1 MTNEINTSG
10 INETFEEYLEHH
22 GILGMKWGIRRTPE
36 QLGHKVSKARER
48 FEKYGKKA
56 STAAESGKTK
66 TFDKY
71 KKKAEK
77 TYKTELKL
85 NEKLQKAIKRQ
96 NEFDEKVVNKGSL
109 EDVLAISDRLTKEQL
124 DKAYNRISSKQKLES
139 LRPSAESK
147 IDKLVSVGGKVAT
160 GAGHAYNIINNVNNF
175 KKVVEDIQQSEIK
188 AVEAAREKERK
199 ATITK
204 ATRSGDVT
212 EFKKVF
218 NQANVEELKTMSDTL
233 KLRYEIE
240 NMDKNYDTL
249 KKNMFGN
256 VAFEARKYSTGQQ
269 QQQQQKKN

>member
-22 GILGMKWGIRRTPE
+22 GILGMKWGVRRTPE
-36 QLGHKVSKARER
+36 QLGHKVSKAREK

-56 STAAESGKTK
+56 STAAEAGKTK
-66 TFDKY
+66 AFDKY

-85 NEKLQKAIKRQ
+85 NEQLQKAIKRQ
-96 NEFDEKVVNKGSL
+96 NEADEKVVNKGSL

-240 NMDKNYDTL
+240 NMDKNYDAL

>member
-22 GILGMKWGIRRTPE
+22 GIKGMHWGIRRTPE

-56 STAAESGKTK
+56 STAAESGNTK
-66 TFDKY
+66 AFDKY

-85 NEKLQKAIKRQ
+85 NEQLQKAIKRQ
-96 NEFDEKVVNKGSL
+96 NEADEKVINRGSL

-240 NMDKNYDTL
+240 NMDKNYDAL

>member
-22 GILGMKWGIRRTPE
+22 GIKGMHWGIRRTPE
-36 QLGHKVSKARER
+36 ELGHKVSKAREK

-56 STAAESGKTK
+56 STAAESGNTK
-66 TFDKY
+66 AFDKY

-85 NEKLQKAIKRQ
+85 NEQLQKAIKRQ
-96 NEFDEKVVNKGSL
+96 NEADEKVVNKGSL

-139 LRPSAESK
+139 LLPTAESK

-188 AVEAAREKERK
+188 QVEAAREKERK

-204 ATRSGDVT
+204 ATRSGNVE

-218 NQANVEELKTMSDTL
+218 NKANVDELKEMSDTL

-240 NMDKNYDTL
+240 NMSDNYDEL
-249 KKNMFGN
+249 KKSMFKDIKWEN
-256 VAFEARKYSTGQQ
+256 RKYSGGKGAGDD
-269 QQQQQKKN
+269 KKN

>member
-22 GILGMKWGIRRTPE
+22 GIKGMHWGIRRTPE
-36 QLGHKVSKARER
+36 QLGHKVSKAREK

-56 STAAESGKTK
+56 STAAESGNAKA
-66 TFDKY
+66 FDKY

-77 TYKTELKL
+77 TYMTELKL
-85 NEKLQKAIKRQ
+85 NEQLQKAIKRQ
-96 NEFDEKVVNKGSL
+96 NEADEKVVNKGSL

-139 LRPSAESK
+139 LLPTAESK
-147 IDKLVSVGGKVAT
+147 IDKLVSVSGKVAT

-188 AVEAAREKERK
+188 QVEAAREKERK

-204 ATRSGDVT
+204 VTRSGKVE

-218 NQANVEELKTMSDTL
+218 NKANVDELKEMSDTL

-240 NMDKNYDTL
+240 NMSDNYDEL
-249 KKNMFGN
+249 KKSMFKDIKWEN
-256 VAFEARKYSTGQQ
+256 RKYSGGKGAGDD
-269 QQQQQKKN
+269 KKN

>member
-22 GILGMKWGIRRTPE
+22 GIKGMHWGIRRTPE
-36 QLGHKVSKARER
+36 QLGHKISKAREK

-56 STAAESGKTK
+56 STAAEAGNAK

-85 NEKLQKAIKRQ
+85 NEQLQKAIKRQ
-96 NEFDEKVVNKGSL
+96 NDADEKVVNKGSL

-188 AVEAAREKERK
+188 QVEAAREKERK
-199 ATITK
+199 ATIAK
-204 ATRSGDVT
+204 ATRSGDVD

-218 NQANVEELKTMSDTL
+218 NKANVDELKEMSDTL

-240 NMDKNYDTL
+240 NMSDNYDEL
-249 KKNMFGN
+249 KKSMFKDIKWEN
-256 VAFEARKYSTGQQ
+256 RKYSGGKGAGDD
-269 QQQQQKKN
+269 KKN

>member
-22 GILGMKWGIRRTPE
+22 GIKGMHWGIRRTPE
-36 QLGHKVSKARER
+36 QLGHKISKAREK

-56 STAAESGKTK
+56 STAAEAGNAKA
-66 TFDKY
+66 FDKY

-85 NEKLQKAIKRQ
+85 NEQLQKAIKRQ
-96 NEFDEKVVNKGSL
+96 NEADEKVVNKGSL

-188 AVEAAREKERK
+188 QVEAAREKERK

-204 ATRSGDVT
+204 ATRSGDVD

-218 NQANVEELKTMSDTL
+218 NRANVDELKEMSDTL

-240 NMDKNYDTL
+240 NMSDNYDEL
-249 KKNMFGN
+249 KKSMFKDIKWEN
-256 VAFEARKYSTGQQ
+256 RKYSGGKGAGDD
-269 QQQQQKKN
+269 KKN

>member
-22 GILGMKWGIRRTPE
+22 GIKGMHWGIRRTPE
-36 QLGHKVSKARER
+36 QLGHKVSKAREK

-56 STAAESGKTK
+56 STAAEAGNAKA
-66 TFDKY
+66 FDKY

-85 NEKLQKAIKRQ
+85 NEQLQKAIKRQ
-96 NEFDEKVVNKGSL
+96 NEADEKVVNKGSL

-160 GAGHAYNIINNVNNF
+160 GTGHAYNIINNVNNF
-175 KKVVEDIQQSEIK
+175 KKVVEDIQRSEIK
-188 AVEAAREKERK
+188 QAEAAREKERK

-204 ATRSGDVT
+204 ATRSGDVN

-218 NQANVEELKTMSDTL
+218 NKANVDELKEMSDTL

-240 NMDKNYDTL
+240 NMSDNYDEL
-249 KKNMFGN
+249 KKSMFKDIKWEN
-256 VAFEARKYSTGQQ
+256 RKYSGGKGAGDD
-269 QQQQQKKN
+269 KKN

>member
-1 MTNEINTSG
+1 MIDSLDILRTDDVI
-10 INETFEEYLEHH
+10 EHH
-22 GILGMKWGIRRTPE
+22 GIKGMHWGIRRTPE
-36 QLGHKVSKARER
+36 QLGHKVSKAREK

-56 STAAESGKTK
+56 AEAAEAGKTK

-85 NEKLQKAIKRQ
+85 NEKLQKALKRQ

-109 EDVLAISDRLTKEQL
+109 DDVLAISDRLTKEQL

-147 IDKLVSVGGKVAT
+147 IDKLVSVSGKVAT

-188 AVEAAREKERK
+188 QVEAAREKERK

-204 ATRSGDVT
+204 ATRSGKVE

-240 NMDKNYDTL
+240 NMDKNYDAL

-256 VAFEARKYSTGQQ
+256 VTFEARKYSTGQQ
-269 QQQQQKKN
+269 QQQKKN

>member
-22 GILGMKWGIRRTPE
+22 GIKGMHWGIRRTPE
-36 QLGHKVSKARER
+36 QLGHKVSKAREK

-56 STAAESGKTK
+56 STAAESGNAKA
-66 TFDKY
+66 FDKY

-85 NEKLQKAIKRQ
+85 NEQLQKAIKRQ
-96 NEFDEKVVNKGSL
+96 NEADEKVVNKGSL
-109 EDVLAISDRLTKEQL
+109 DDVLAISDRLTKEQL

-188 AVEAAREKERK
+188 QVEAAREKERK
-199 ATITK
+199 QKVNK
-204 ATRSGDVT
+204 AIKTGKVE

-218 NQANVEELKTMSDTL
+218 NEANINELKEMSDTL
-233 KLRYEIE
+233 KMRYEIE
-240 NMDKNYDTL
+240 NMDYDEL
-249 KKNMFGN
+249 KKKMFN
-256 VAFEARKYSTGQQ
+256 APAWTARSYSTGGN
-269 QQQQQKKN
+269 QQQKK

>member
-22 GILGMKWGIRRTPE
+22 GILGMKWGVRRTPE
-36 QLGHKVSKARER
+36 QLGHKVSKAREK

-56 STAAESGKTK
+56 STAAEAGKTK
-66 TFDKY
+66 AFDKY

-85 NEKLQKAIKRQ
+85 NEQLQKAIKRQ
-96 NEFDEKVVNKGSL
+96 NEADEKVVNKGSL

-240 NMDKNYDTL
+240 NMDKNYDAL

-269 QQQQQKKN
+269 QQQQKKN

>member
-22 GILGMKWGIRRTPE
+22 GIKGMHWGIRRTPE
-36 QLGHKVSKARER
+36 QLGHKVSKAREK

-56 STAAESGKTK
+56 STAAEAGNAKA
-66 TFDKY
+66 FDKY

-85 NEKLQKAIKRQ
+85 NEQLQKAIKRQ
-96 NEFDEKVVNKGSL
+96 NEADEKVVNKGSL

-188 AVEAAREKERK
+188 QVEAAREKERK

-204 ATRSGDVT
+204 VTRSGDVD

-218 NQANVEELKTMSDTL
+218 NKANVDELKEMSDTL

-240 NMDKNYDTL
+240 NMSDNYDEL
-249 KKNMFGN
+249 KKSMFKDIKWEN
-256 VAFEARKYSTGQQ
+256 RKYSGGKGAGDD
-269 QQQQQKKN
+269 KKN

>member
-22 GILGMKWGIRRTPE
+22 GIKGMHWGIRRTPE
-36 QLGHKVSKARER
+36 QLGHKISKAREK

-56 STAAESGKTK
+56 STAAEAGNAK

-85 NEKLQKAIKRQ
+85 NEQLQKAIKRQ
-96 NEFDEKVVNKGSL
+96 NEADEKVVNKGSL

-147 IDKLVSVGGKVAT
+147 IDRLVSVGGKVAT

-188 AVEAAREKERK
+188 QVEAAREKERK

-204 ATRSGDVT
+204 ATRSGDVD

-218 NQANVEELKTMSDTL
+218 NKANVDELKEMSDIL

-240 NMDKNYDTL
+240 NMSDNYDEL
-249 KKNMFGN
+249 KKSMFKDIKWEN
-256 VAFEARKYSTGQQ
+256 RKYSGGKGAGDD
-269 QQQQQKKN
+269 KKN

>member
-22 GILGMKWGIRRTPE
+22 GIKGMHWGIRRTPE
-36 QLGHKVSKARER
+36 QLGHKVSKAREK

-56 STAAESGKTK
+56 STAAESGNAKA
-66 TFDKY
+66 FDKY

-85 NEKLQKAIKRQ
+85 NEQLQKAIKRQ
-96 NEFDEKVVNKGSL
+96 NEADEKVVNKGSL

-188 AVEAAREKERK
+188 QVEAAREKERK
-199 ATITK
+199 QTVNK
-204 ATRSGDVT
+204 AIQTGSVA
-212 EFKKVF
+212 EFKKVY
-218 NQANVEELKTMSDTL
+218 NKTTIEDLKNMSDTL

-240 NMDKNYDTL
+240 NMNKNYDEL
-249 KKNMFGN
+249 KKNMFRDVDWEN
-256 VAFEARKYSTGQQ
+256 RKFAKGDD
-269 QQQQQKKN
+269 KKN

>member
-22 GILGMKWGIRRTPE
+22 GIKGMHWGIRRTPE
-36 QLGHKVSKARER
+36 QLGHKVSKAREK

-56 STAAESGKTK
+56 STAAEAGNAK

-85 NEKLQKAIKRQ
+85 NEQLQKAIKRQ
-96 NEFDEKVVNKGSL
+96 NEADEKVVNKGSL

-160 GAGHAYNIINNVNNF
+160 GTGHAYNIINNVNNF
-175 KKVVEDIQQSEIK
+175 KKVVKDIQQSEIK
-188 AVEAAREKERK
+188 QVEAAREKERK

-204 ATRSGDVT
+204 ATRSGDVD

-218 NQANVEELKTMSDTL
+218 NKANVDELKEMSDTL

-240 NMDKNYDTL
+240 NMSDNYDEL
-249 KKNMFGN
+249 KKSMFKDIKWEN
-256 VAFEARKYSTGQQ
+256 RKYSGGKGAGDD
-269 QQQQQKKN
+269 KKN

>member
-22 GILGMKWGIRRTPE
+22 GIKGMHWGIRRTPE
-36 QLGHKVSKARER
+36 QLGHKVSKAREK

-56 STAAESGKTK
+56 STAAESGNAKA
-66 TFDKY
+66 FDKY

-85 NEKLQKAIKRQ
+85 NEQLQKAIKRQ
-96 NEFDEKVVNKGSL
+96 NEADEKVVNKGSL

-147 IDKLVSVGGKVAT
+147 IDKLVSVSGKVAT

-188 AVEAAREKERK
+188 QVEAAREKERK

-204 ATRSGDVT
+204 ATRSGKVE

-218 NQANVEELKTMSDTL
+218 NQANVDELKEMSDTL

-240 NMDKNYDTL
+240 NMSDNYDEL
-249 KKNMFGN
+249 KKSMFKDIKWEN
-256 VAFEARKYSTGQQ
+256 RKYSGGKGAGDD
-269 QQQQQKKN
+269 KKN

>member
-22 GILGMKWGIRRTPE
+22 GIKGMHWGIRRTPE
-36 QLGHKVSKARER
+36 QLGHKVSKAREK

-56 STAAESGKTK
+56 STAAEAGNAKA
-66 TFDKY
+66 FDKY

-77 TYKTELKL
+77 AYKTELKL
-85 NEKLQKAIKRQ
+85 NEQLQKAIKRQ
-96 NEFDEKVVNKGSL
+96 NEADEKVVNKGSL

-147 IDKLVSVGGKVAT
+147 IDKLVSVGGKVAI

-188 AVEAAREKERK
+188 RVEAAREKERK

-204 ATRSGDVT
+204 ATRSGDVD

-218 NQANVEELKTMSDTL
+218 NKANVDELKGMYDTL

-240 NMDKNYDTL
+240 NMSDNYDEL
-249 KKNMFGN
+249 KKSMFKDIKWEN
-256 VAFEARKYSTGQQ
+256 RKYSGGKGAGDD
-269 QQQQQKKN
+269 KKN

>member
-22 GILGMKWGIRRTPE
+22 GIKGMHWGIRRTPE
-36 QLGHKVSKARER
+36 QLGHKVSKAREK

-56 STAAESGKTK
+56 STAAEAGNAKA
-66 TFDKY
+66 FDKY

-85 NEKLQKAIKRQ
+85 NEQLQKAIKRQ
-96 NEFDEKVVNKGSL
+96 NEADEKVVNKGSL

-188 AVEAAREKERK
+188 QVEAAREKERK

-204 ATRSGDVT
+204 ATRSGDVD

-218 NQANVEELKTMSDTL
+218 NQANVDELKEMSDTL

-240 NMDKNYDTL
+240 NMSDNYDEL
-249 KKNMFGN
+249 KKSMFKDIKWEN
-256 VAFEARKYSTGQQ
+256 RKYSGGKGAGDD
-269 QQQQQKKN
+269 KKN

>member
-36 QLGHKVSKARER
+36 QLGHKVSKAREK

-56 STAAESGKTK
+56 STAAEAGKTK

-85 NEKLQKAIKRQ
+85 NEQLQKAIKRQ
-96 NEFDEKVVNKGSL
+96 NEADEKVVNKGSL

-139 LRPSAESK
+139 LLPTAESK

-188 AVEAAREKERK
+188 QVEAAREKERK

-204 ATRSGDVT
+204 ATRSGKVE

-218 NQANVEELKTMSDTL
+218 SQANVDELKEMSDTL

-240 NMDKNYDTL
+240 NMSDNYDEL
-249 KKNMFGN
+249 KKSMFKDIKWEN
-256 VAFEARKYSTGQQ
+256 RKYSGGKGAGDD
-269 QQQQQKKN
+269 KKN

>member
-22 GILGMKWGIRRTPE
+22 GILGMHWGIRRTPE
-36 QLGHKVSKARER
+36 QLGHRVSKARER

>member
-22 GILGMKWGIRRTPE
+22 GIKGMHWGIRRTPE
-36 QLGHKVSKARER
+36 QLGHKVSKAREK

-56 STAAESGKTK
+56 STAAEAGNAKA
-66 TFDKY
+66 FDKY

-85 NEKLQKAIKRQ
+85 NEQLQKAIKRQ
-96 NEFDEKVVNKGSL
+96 NEADEKVVNKGSL

-188 AVEAAREKERK
+188 QVEAAREKERK

-204 ATRSGDVT
+204 ATRSGDVD

-218 NQANVEELKTMSDTL
+218 NKANVDELKEMSDTL

-240 NMDKNYDTL
+240 NMSDNYDEL
-249 KKNMFGN
+249 KKSMFKDIKWEN
-256 VAFEARKYSTGQQ
+256 RKYSGGKGAGDD
-269 QQQQQKKN
+269 KKN

>member
-22 GILGMKWGIRRTPE
+22 GIKGMHWGIRRTPE
-36 QLGHKVSKARER
+36 QLGHKVSKAREK

-56 STAAESGKTK
+56 STAAEAGNAKA
-66 TFDKY
+66 FDKY

-85 NEKLQKAIKRQ
+85 NEQLQKAIKRQ
-96 NEFDEKVVNKGSL
+96 NEADEKVVNKGSL

-147 IDKLVSVGGKVAT
+147 IDKLISVGGKVAT

-188 AVEAAREKERK
+188 QVEAAREKERK

-204 ATRSGDVT
+204 ATRSGDVD

-218 NQANVEELKTMSDTL
+218 NKANVDELKEMSDTL

-240 NMDKNYDTL
+240 NMSDNYDEL
-249 KKNMFGN
+249 KKSMFKDIKWEN
-256 VAFEARKYSTGQQ
+256 RKYSGGKGAGDD
-269 QQQQQKKN
+269 KKN

>member
-22 GILGMKWGIRRTPE
+22 GIKGMHWGIRRTPE
-36 QLGHKVSKARER
+36 QLGHKVSKAREK

-56 STAAESGKTK
+56 TIAAESGKTK
-66 TFDKY
+66 AFDKY

-85 NEKLQKAIKRQ
+85 NEQLQKAIKRQ
-96 NEFDEKVVNKGSL
+96 NEADEKVVNKGSL

-147 IDKLVSVGGKVAT
+147 IDKLVSVGGKVAK
-160 GAGHAYNIINNVNNF
+160 GAESAYKIIDNVNKF
-175 KKVVEDIQQSEIK
+175 KGVVEEIQQSEIK
-188 AVEAAREKERK
+188 AVEEAREKERK
-199 ATITK
+199 QTVNK
-204 ATRSGDVT
+204 AIQTGKVT

-218 NQANVEELKTMSDTL
+218 EKANIEDLKNMSDTL

-240 NMDKNYDTL
+240 NMDKNYDAL
-249 KKNMFGN
+249 KKNMFDD
-256 VAFEARKYSTGQQ
+256 VDFEQRRFS
-269 QQQQQKKN
+269 KKEDKK

>member
-22 GILGMKWGIRRTPE
+22 GIKGMHWGVRRTPE
-36 QLGHKVSKARER
+36 QLGHKVSKAREK
-48 FEKYGKKA
+48 FEKYGNKA
-56 STAAESGKTK
+56 STAAEAGNAKA
-66 TFDKY
+66 FDKY

-85 NEKLQKAIKRQ
+85 NEQLQKAIKRQ
-96 NEFDEKVVNKGSL
+96 NEADEKVVNKGSL

-188 AVEAAREKERK
+188 QVEAAREKERK
-199 ATITK
+199 AAITK
-204 ATRSGDVT
+204 ATRSGDVD

-218 NQANVEELKTMSDTL
+218 NKANVDELKEMSDTL

-240 NMDKNYDTL
+240 NMSDNYDEL
-249 KKNMFGN
+249 KKSMFKDIKWEN
-256 VAFEARKYSTGQQ
+256 RKYSGGKGAGDD
-269 QQQQQKKN
+269 KKN

>member
-22 GILGMKWGIRRTPE
+22 GIKGMHWGIRRTPE
-36 QLGHKVSKARER
+36 QLGHKVSKAREK

-56 STAAESGKTK
+56 STAAESGNAKA
-66 TFDKY
+66 FDKY

-85 NEKLQKAIKRQ
+85 NEQLQKAIKRQ
-96 NEFDEKVVNKGSL
+96 NEADEKVVNRGSL

-147 IDKLVSVGGKVAT
+147 LDKLVSVGGKVAT

-188 AVEAAREKERK
+188 QVEAAREKERK
-199 ATITK
+199 QTVNTAIQTGK
-204 ATRSGDVT
+204 VE
-212 EFKKVF
+212 EFKKVY
-218 NQANVEELKTMSDTL
+218 NKTTLEDLKNMSDTL

-240 NMDKNYDTL
+240 NMDKNYDEL
-249 KKNMFGN
+249 KKNMFRDVDWEN
-256 VAFEARKYSTGQQ
+256 RKFAKSSDNDSN
-269 QQQQQKKN
+269 KKK

>member
-22 GILGMKWGIRRTPE
+22 GIKGMHWGIRRTPE
-36 QLGHKVSKARER
+36 QLGHKVSKAREK

-56 STAAESGKTK
+56 STAAESGNAKA
-66 TFDKY
+66 FDKY

-85 NEKLQKAIKRQ
+85 NEQLQKAIKRQ
-96 NEFDEKVVNKGSL
+96 NEADEKVVNKGSL

-139 LRPSAESK
+139 LLPTAESK

-188 AVEAAREKERK
+188 QVEAAREKERK

-204 ATRSGDVT
+204 ATRSGNVD

-218 NQANVEELKTMSDTL
+218 NKANVDELKEMSDTL

-240 NMDKNYDTL
+240 NMSDNYDEL
-249 KKNMFGN
+249 KKSMFKDIKWEN
-256 VAFEARKYSTGQQ
+256 RKYSGGKGAGDD
-269 QQQQQKKN
+269 KKN